1 MQLLVFTKQI
11 FNVFLAAKMI
21 KYPAF
26 CNKKKVHTYC
36 IYIVVIPTNFL
47 RSQYRLRIHVYFV
60 WFPCYCINMVVSTVV
75 INESFPFKCAKCK
88 SFNFLELI
96 VLGRWREKYLHT
108 MLCTNDLCCCEKLWQ
123 VISNEMYT
131 RFQSH
136 TNWFCCAEFN
146 HTARDGMIINVF
158 QQFFRFS
165 LAQFMMR
172 TSKVKAILF
181 NIDVNAVKRC
191 SLFNKSQSCLLHK

>member
-1 MQLLVFTKQI
+1 MQQKKGAYVLHLYCSYSNELSSLTIPLTYSRLFCLVSLLLYQYGRF
-11 FNVFLAAKMI
+11 
-21 KYPAF
+21 
-26 CNKKKVHTYC
+26 YC
-36 IYIVVIPTNFL
+36 C
-47 RSQYRLRIHVYFV
+47 RHR
-60 WFPCYCINMVVSTVV
+60 C
-75 INESFPFKCAKCK
+75 ESFPFKCAECK

-96 VLGRWREKYLHT
+96 VLGRWREKFLHT

-123 VISNEMYT
+123 VISNEMYK

-136 TNWFCCAEFN
+136 TNWFCCAECN
-146 HTARDGMIINVF
+146 HIARDGMIINVF